1 MFSGLICRI
10 YFLLFCPFSQ
20 KNLRRFSPGGDLPVS
35 YFSIFF
41 SKCKQFSFICV
52 NRMFNNK
59 MNYSEHKIIKN
70 NFFKNNVHMKINKV
84 NTNIKM
90 CLHHALCF

>member
-1 MFSGLICRI
+1 
-10 YFLLFCPFSQ
+10 
-20 KNLRRFSPGGDLPVS
+20 
-35 YFSIFF
+35 
-41 SKCKQFSFICV
+41 
-52 NRMFNNK
+52 

-70 NFFKNNVHMKINKV
+70 IFFENNVQIKINKV

>member
-20 KNLRRFSPGGDLPVS
+20 KNLRRFFARRRFACFC

-52 NRMFNNK
+52 NEMFNNK
-59 MNYSEHKIIKN
+59 MNYSERKIIKII
-70 NFFKNNVHMKINKV
+70 FSKIMF
-84 NTNIKM
+84 T
-90 CLHHALCF
+90 